1 MNYLRPYIRGIKDLW
16 QMGKKYYLLLFIQK
30 LCSASIPFIS
40 FIYLTRIVQNISQQ
54 QINQVVPLIIQ
65 YLSIFGLLQLISSL
79 LGPYVEVE
87 ETLVFRAIS
96 EAPFKKMLRLQYH
109 YADSSE
115 VSERLYR
122 IDIANMSQQSSL
134 RIQNSRIPQNIDL
147 LIRVVWSLILLTPLW
162 RSSTVEKTA
171 TLAWISSPWILLVFL
186 AGVIGIV
193 TLQIVSANKV
203 RKGLGKTDEGTQQV
217 NIQLNYEIPI
227 IQNVESGKE
236 IRLYELENKIIQTQ
250 SEVKENARK
259 SLNLIYDA
267 GTIQSILVVVISQLM
282 NYAAYAFIGLRVLLG
297 VLPIGYII
305 QLSSALS
312 QLLSSLP
319 NLIQYITLAF
329 SNPDALIEY
338 YEFMDL
344 PEEQA
349 LGSLPIEKRLDNQY
363 ELSVKDVNFAYPD
376 SEKLVLKQVN
386 ANFEVGKKYAIVGE
400 NGSGKTTFIKLLMRL
415 YEPSSGEILMNRIDA
430 KKYKLTEYFQLF
442 SVVFQDFR
450 LLGMNLGQNIAVNQ
464 NYNGK
469 IAMDNLDEVDLGEF
483 VRSLPNQLDTYLG
496 TEFDDGGVQ
505 VSGGQAQ
512 KIAMARALYKNS
524 PIMILDEPTAALD
537 PVAEFEIYQKFDEMV
552 EDKTAFYISHRL
564 SSCRFCDEILVFDQ
578 GEIVQRGS
586 HEELVAVSGKYQ
598 ELWMAQAQYY
608 Q

>member
-1 MNYLRPYIRGIKDLW
+1 
-16 QMGKKYYLLLFIQK
+16 
-30 LCSASIPFIS
+30 
-40 FIYLTRIVQNISQQ
+40 
-54 QINQVVPLIIQ
+54 
-65 YLSIFGLLQLISSL
+65 
-79 LGPYVEVE
+79 
-87 ETLVFRAIS
+87 
-96 EAPFKKMLRLQYH
+96 
-109 YADSSE
+109 
-115 VSERLYR
+115 
-122 IDIANMSQQSSL
+122 
-134 RIQNSRIPQNIDL
+134 
-147 LIRVVWSLILLTPLW
+147 
-162 RSSTVEKTA
+162 
-171 TLAWISSPWILLVFL
+171 
-186 AGVIGIV
+186 
-193 TLQIVSANKV
+193 
-203 RKGLGKTDEGTQQV
+203 
-217 NIQLNYEIPI
+217 
-227 IQNVESGKE
+227 
-236 IRLYELENKIIQTQ
+236 
-250 SEVKENARK
+250 
-259 SLNLIYDA
+259 
-267 GTIQSILVVVISQLM
+267 
-282 NYAAYAFIGLRVLLG
+282 
-297 VLPIGYII
+297 
-305 QLSSALS
+305 
-312 QLLSSLP
+312 
-319 NLIQYITLAF
+319 
-329 SNPDALIEY
+329 
-338 YEFMDL
+338 
-344 PEEQA
+344 
-349 LGSLPIEKRLDNQY
+349 
-363 ELSVKDVNFAYPD
+363 
-376 SEKLVLKQVN
+376 
-386 ANFEVGKKYAIVGE
+386 
-400 NGSGKTTFIKLLMRL
+400 MRL